1 MERAKCHKFSF
12 LVGANTLKPPS
23 LLSPLSSLSLSPLKG
38 KDYWTPREQKLQSSI
53 HLWKFSYKWSWP
65 SSLGNF
71 HLGFCV
77 KTKKTQKQREIVI
90 FFPSWESMQKG
101 KPRARMQKVQE
112 TQTSERLNSSEK
124 PQINFSFWADGRWQ
138 MADGE
143 TWWGVIVTISPLG
156 VTVSI

>member
-12 LVGANTLKPPS
+12 WVGANTLKPPS

-77 KTKKTQKQREIVI
+77 KTKKNQKQREIVI
-90 FFPSWESMQKG
+90 FFPVENPCKRASQEQGCKKFKRLKPQKG
-101 KPRARMQKVQE
+101 WIPVKNPKLISPFGQM
-112 TQTSERLNSSEK
+112 
-124 PQINFSFWADGRWQ
+124 ADGRWQ
-138 MADGE
+138 MVKHGE
-143 TWWGVIVTISPLG
+143 VW
-156 VTVSI
+156 